1 MLATSV
7 VTKIT
12 THLSR
17 RSLAYQLVLLVAVT
31 AIPLLL
37 SSLLMFDKL
46 TQYDRENLKQN
57 LLGSARAA
65 ASLVD
70 NEIDTHTAIA
80 TTLAQSPSLMRSDL
94 PAFWQEAKN
103 ALAVVPG
110 AWLAVSTPDGQ
121 MVLNTL
127 TEPGATLPPHAAPGV
142 ISKAFETKRPQV
154 GDMLRGPVAKR
165 PVVFVEA
172 PAFRDGVP
180 LYSLSV
186 GIPPERFLDLIKT
199 QFTHGE
205 VVAIVD
211 RNKNFVARIPDH
223 ESRVGTQASQ
233 GWRAAMA
240 KEATGWTDNK
250 TLEGNDSLTGYVR
263 SASGWTAGVA
273 QLESEIQRPL
283 RSILWT
289 SALTAVFLTA
299 VSALMALLIARHTSQ
314 GLKSLAVAAARLGEG
329 ELVQPVQTPFSE
341 AATISAALIATS
353 QELKRRGDIIAQDRL
368 NLEQRVTERTA
379 ELAAEAQRRS
389 EAEQQL
395 RQAQKMEAVGQLTGG
410 IAHDFNN
417 MLAVVIGSLD
427 MARRR
432 SARGETNVGRF
443 IDNALDGAQRAAA
456 LTHRLLAFSRQQPLM
471 PAVTDA
477 NALVAGITDLLR
489 RTVGETIQLET
500 VLAGGLWRT
509 TIDAGQLEQAIVNLA
524 VNGRDAM
531 PDGGRLTIETFNASL
546 DDAYARAQPGLAA
559 GQYVAIAVSDNG
571 TGMEEDVAAQAFDPF
586 FTTKEV
592 GKGSGLGLSQIY
604 GFVRQ
609 SGGHAKIYSETGH
622 GTTVKLYLPRYT
634 GSLPV
639 AEAAPEVTT
648 ETPRGNPGELIL
660 VVEDEAK
667 VRHMVV
673 DALRDL
679 GYTVRHASGGHQAL
693 DLADALEGVSLL
705 LTDIV
710 MPEMNGRALADA
722 MVTKLPDIKVLY
734 TTGYT
739 RNAVIHDGKLD
750 ANVNFLAKPFTVAQL
765 AAKVRNVLDART

>member
-7 VTKIT
+7 VTEIT

-17 RSLAYQLVLLVAVT
+17 RSLAYQLMLLVAVT
-31 AIPLLL
+31 AIPLLI

-57 LLGSARAA
+57 LMGSARAA
-65 ASLVD
+65 AALVD

-80 TTLAQSPSLMRSDL
+80 TTLAQSPSLLNGDL

-127 TEPGATLPPHAAPGV
+127 KEPGAPLPPHGAPGV
-142 ISKAFETKRPQV
+142 ISKAFATRRPQI
-154 GDMLRGPVAKR
+154 GDILQGPVAKR

-172 PAFRDGVP
+172 PAFRNGVP

-186 GIPPERFLDLIKT
+186 GIQPERFFDLIKA
-199 QFTHGE
+199 QFTPGE
-205 VVAIVD
+205 VVAIID

-223 ESRVGTQASQ
+223 EARLGMQASE

-240 KEATGWTDNK
+240 KNANGWTENK
-250 TLEGNDSLTGYVR
+250 TVEGNDSLTGYVQ

-299 VSALMALLIARHTSQ
+299 VSALMAILIARHTSQ

-329 ELVQPVQTPFSE
+329 ELVQPMESPFSE
-341 AATISAALIATS
+341 AATISAALIGTS

-379 ELAAEAQRRS
+379 ELTAEAQRRS
-389 EAEQQL
+389 ETEQQL

-417 MLAVVIGSLD
+417 MLAIVIGSLD

-432 SARGETNVGRF
+432 SARGEANVGRF

-489 RTVGETIQLET
+489 RTVGESIQLET

-559 GQYVAIAVSDNG
+559 GQYVTIAVSDNG
-571 TGMEEDVAAQAFDPF
+571 TGMEEKIAAQAFDPF

-609 SGGHAKIYSETGH
+609 SGGHAKIYSEAGH

-639 AEAAPEVTT
+639 AEAAREVTT
-648 ETPRGNPGELIL
+648 ETPRGNPSELIL
-660 VVEDEAK
+660 VVEDETK

-679 GYTVRHASGGHQAL
+679 GYTVRHASGGHEAL
-693 DLADALEGVSLL
+693 KLADALQGVNLL

-765 AAKVRNVLDART
+765 AAKVRNVLEARV